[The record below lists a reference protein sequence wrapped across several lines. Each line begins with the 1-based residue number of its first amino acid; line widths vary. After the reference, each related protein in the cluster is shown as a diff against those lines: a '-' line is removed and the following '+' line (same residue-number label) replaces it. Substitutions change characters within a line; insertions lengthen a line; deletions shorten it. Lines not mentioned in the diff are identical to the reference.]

1 MVRKPA
7 PEGRR
12 PEKPESAFPRSMPL
26 DYGLDPARTHTK
38 AELQAIIR
46 RVVKAKNVDVAA
58 FFDALSPHEMSIIR
72 FMPEFREILFALKC
86 KAADGTDR
94 ITKGQLR
101 ALELLSKDEKDPPK
115 APKEEGEGPLTVEPM
130 GDEPGVQA
138 QA

>member
-1 MVRKPA
+1 
-7 PEGRR
+7 
-12 PEKPESAFPRSMPL
+12 MPL
-26 DYGLDPARTHTK
+26 DYGLDPQRTHTK

-101 ALELLSKDEKDPPK
+101 ALELLSRDERADPVKPPVDDDDGPVTVTTEDDK
-115 APKEEGEGPLTVEPM
+115 ALRAT
-130 GDEPGVQA
+130 A
-138 QA
+138 